1 MFICSS
7 LLVLV
12 YDVPPGVGITHDLEI
27 ELLEEEKLWN
37 AATEEHWQ
45 ALRDFRSP
53 SPARTIRSVMG
64 DMLAGKTNDSLDS
77 SLYYVSGFTTLVIIH
92 ALNMYAW
99 NLSQFSNVCIS
110 PFSDL
115 SGVAPNT
122 LLTNALT
129 TLVRCRE
136 VLQLARPEGIE
147 SLWNNPEGPLL
158 LNCEAMLRVAYT
170 RLFLSASM
178 PEGLVLLLNTPEEN
192 VRLLASFVAAPQER
206 TPLVTKVMA
215 SMCEAFSVPSKAGYL
230 LVQKTAAINWSVE
243 HAVAGWGCGKSQMET
258 TPS

>member
-12 YDVPPGVGITHDLEI
+12 YDIAPGVGITQDLEF

-37 AATEEHWQ
+37 AANAEDWR
-45 ALRDFRSP
+45 ALRESASP
-53 SPARTIRSVMG
+53 SPPRTIRSVMG
-64 DMLAGKTNDSLDS
+64 DMLAGKTNDNIDG
-77 SLYYVSGFTTLVIIH
+77 SLYYVSGFTTLLIIH
-92 ALNMYAW
+92 GLNLYAW
-99 NLSQFSNVCIS
+99 NLSQFSHVYIS

-115 SGVAPNT
+115 SGVASNT
-122 LLTNALT
+122 LLTNALLT
-129 TLVRCRE
+129 FARCSE

-170 RLFLSASM
+170 RMFLSASM
-178 PEGLVLLLNTPEEN
+178 PEGLVLLSNPSDEN
-192 VRLLASFVAAPQER
+192 VRLLANFVAAPQER
-206 TPLVTKVMA
+206 TPLITKVMT

-243 HAVAGWGCGKSQMET
+243 HYVK
-258 TPS
+258 